1 MLMNN
6 KRKIKENLFIEKKK
20 TNDERLRELD
30 KQHYMDQEEKLV
42 KDQKQKIYRSL
53 LDDQSKP
60 YLRNSSMGTI
70 GSNNNLLNVSSPN
83 IQPLQNYGVD
93 FYQSQVNDI
102 NNFHSTP
109 VQMKS
114 YSPILNNRK
123 REFNP
128 NPCKNNF

>member
-70 GSNNNLLNVSSPN
+70 GGNNNLLNVSSPN

-93 FYQSQVNDI
+93 FNQSQVNDI

-109 VQMKS
+109 VQVKS

>member
-70 GSNNNLLNVSSPN
+70 GGNNNLLNVSSPN

-102 NNFHSTP
+102 KNFHSTP
-109 VQMKS
+109 VQVKS